1 MCGWRCYER
10 CYEDFYFPLL
20 CTKEDFKNQRPS
32 PGKINAR
39 ENRHLMLEKAGGFEG
54 HTYTFPMM
62 NRDRGHVHQLNK
74 SYTFPMMNRDRLHT
88 FIDNIRVTIFCN
100 HKLTPYSFSQWFY
113 VTDCKDCLLFSYWHI
128 IFSLLL
134 IICQIRIV
142 TKLWYKRTGLIFSHK
157 IISTCICRNF

>member
-1 MCGWRCYER
+1 MIKVTIYFSNSTKICLCGWRCYER

-54 HTYTFPMM
+54 HT
-62 NRDRGHVHQLNK
+62 
-74 SYTFPMMNRDRLHT
+74 YTFPMMNRDRLHT

-157 IISTCICRNF
+157 IISTCTCRNF